1 MAEFH
6 LAASREFL
14 LTIVFMVTV
23 LLNNQILHNLHN
35 IRIVAWL
42 LFQPIFS
49 PGYSINTVSL
59 DHIDVYLVWVKRSP
73 MCFDSCKTGPP
84 PLPQTRD
91 NVLAKVDRNPFL
103 STSSCY
109 IIQLISN

>member
-1 MAEFH
+1 M
-6 LAASREFL
+6 LS
-14 LTIVFMVTV
+14 
-23 LLNNQILHNLHN
+23 LNNQVLPNLHN
-35 IRIVAWL
+35 INNA
-42 LFQPIFS
+42 FS

-59 DHIDVYLVWVKRSP
+59 DHIDVYLVRLKRSA
-73 MCFDSCKTGPP
+73 MCVFDSRKTGPP
-84 PLPQTRD
+84 QTRA